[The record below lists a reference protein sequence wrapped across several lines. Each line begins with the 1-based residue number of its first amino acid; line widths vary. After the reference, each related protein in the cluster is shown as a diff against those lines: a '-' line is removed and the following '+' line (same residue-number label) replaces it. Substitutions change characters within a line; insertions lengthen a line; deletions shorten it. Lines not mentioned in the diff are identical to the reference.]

1 MAAAAVIQMNSGADL
16 AGNLVRAGFMI
27 ASAAEDGAELVVLP
41 ENFAFMGASQRDRLT
56 VAEQD
61 GAGPVQ
67 DFLAREAAR
76 HHIWIV
82 GGTVPLKDENELLPA
97 AACLVF
103 DGDGRRVGRYDK
115 IHLFDVAVPASTESY
130 RESVATRPGRKPLL
144 VDTPCGR
151 LGISVCYDLRFPE
164 LYRELQAQGAD
175 GFAVPAAFTARTGRA
190 HWDILVR
197 ARAIENLSFVL
208 AAAQSGDH
216 PGARQTYGH
225 SMIVD
230 AWGQLLGWL
239 QQENEG
245 VVLANLDAQGQRLLR
260 QQFPALRH
268 RRRWLDG
275 PQTNEQEET

>member
-1 MAAAAVIQMNSGADL
+1 
-16 AGNLVRAGFMI
+16 
-27 ASAAEDGAELVVLP
+27 
-41 ENFAFMGASQRDRLT
+41 
-56 VAEQD
+56 
-61 GAGPVQ
+61 
-67 DFLAREAAR
+67 
-76 HHIWIV
+76 
-82 GGTVPLKDENELLPA
+82 VPLKDENELLPA

-151 LGISVCYDLRFPE
+151 LGITVCYDLRFPE

-230 AWGQLLGWL
+230 AWGQVLGRL
-239 QQENEG
+239 QQEDEG
-245 VVLANLDAQGQRLLR
+245 VVLANLDAQAQMLLR

-268 RRRWLDG
+268 SRRWLDG

>member
-1 MAAAAVIQMNSGADL
+1 MIEEAGRFYNRLIWVTPDGSLAA
-16 AGNLVRAGFMI
+16 
-27 ASAAEDGAELVVLP
+27 
-41 ENFAFMGASQRDRLT
+41 
-56 VAEQD
+56 
-61 GAGPVQ
+61 
-67 DFLAREAAR
+67 
-76 HHIWIV
+76 
-82 GGTVPLKDENELLPA
+82 
-97 AACLVF
+97 
-103 DGDGRRVGRYDK
+103 YDK
-115 IHLFDVAVPASTESY
+115 RHLFRYAGEQKVYTPGNRRLIVECHGW
-130 RESVATRPGRKPLL
+130 RIRPF
-144 VDTPCGR
+144 
-151 LGISVCYDLRFPE
+151 VCYDLRFPE

-230 AWGQLLGWL
+230 AWGQVLGWL

-245 VVLANLDAQGQRLLR
+245 VVLANLDAQGQMLLR